1 VSQCIENNKKI
12 QEKIEQK
19 KIEKENLI
27 NEKNNMNAYQEGKK
41 NTGFFG
47 AVLDVVGIF
56 LPVLGMFSKAKKFFE
71 VGSIVLEGANKI
83 RD

>member
-1 VSQCIENNKKI
+1 MSQCIENNKKI

-47 AVLDVVGIF
+47 VVLDVIGMV
-56 LPVLGMFSKAKKFFE
+56 LPVLGMFSKAKKYFE
-71 VGSIVLEGANKI
+71 FGSKVLEDANQI
-83 RD
+83 HD